1 MQTEMA
7 KEELKQQGKLADI
20 QARERASGNKVATE
34 AQSSAA
40 RSAAKRELAL
50 LESDMKIA
58 EKLNEEARDELQ
70 R

>member
-34 AQSSAA
+34 AQSSQA
-40 RSAAKRELAL
+40 RSNAKKELAL

-58 EKLNEEARDELQ
+58 EEMNKEARDELQ